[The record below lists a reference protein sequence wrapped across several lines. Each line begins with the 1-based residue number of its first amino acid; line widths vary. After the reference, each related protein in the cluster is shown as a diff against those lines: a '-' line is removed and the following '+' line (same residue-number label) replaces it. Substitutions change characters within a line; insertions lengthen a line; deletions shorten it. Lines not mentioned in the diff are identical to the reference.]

1 MAKARKTEVRTVM
14 IRQSPIGV
22 IVACSCCLGLGLGIG
37 YYFGRQSIP
46 ADAGPSPVQSVL
58 PNPSAFLQNE
68 AALQS
73 IVASNPKD
81 LNALV
86 QLGNLYYDNNR
97 FADAIAWYGR
107 ALELDPNNP
116 NVRTDRGTSYYNI
129 GQPDKALAEFRKS
142 LEISPNHAQT
152 LYNMGVVYLHGKND
166 PVQAR
171 KAWEQLLA
179 TNPGFPDRAK
189 VEEQIAQLSTSPG
202 APSPE
207 PGSPAASVE
216 ELLERLKKQ

>member
-1 MAKARKTEVRTVM
+1 MARARKTEVRTVVV
-14 IRQSPIGV
+14 RQSPIGV
-22 IVACSCCLGLGLGIG
+22 ITACLGCLGLGLAVG
-37 YYFGRQSIP
+37 YYFGSQSAP
-46 ADAGPSPVQSVL
+46 ADAAPAPSQSVL
-58 PNPSAFLQNE
+58 SDPSVFLQKE
-68 AALQS
+68 ATLRS

-86 QLGNLYYDNNR
+86 QLGNLYYDNSR
-97 FADAIAWYGR
+97 FADAVVWYGR

-129 GQPDKALAEFRKS
+129 GQPDNALAEFRKS
-142 LEISPNHAQT
+142 LDASPNHAQT

-179 TNPGFPDRAK
+179 TNPGFADRAK
-189 VEEQIAQLSTSPG
+189 VEEQLASLSTSP
-202 APSPE
+202 AAQ
-207 PGSPAASVE
+207 GSPAGGVE
-216 ELLERLKKQ
+216 ELLEQLKKK

>member
-1 MAKARKTEVRTVM
+1 MAKVRKTEVHTVVV
-14 IRQSPIGV
+14 RQSPIGV
-22 IVACSCCLGLGLGIG
+22 ILACLCCLGLGLGVG

-46 ADAGPSPVQSVL
+46 ADVPPVSAQPVL
-58 PNPSAFLQNE
+58 PDPSAFLQNE
-68 AALQS
+68 ATLKS

-86 QLGNLYYDNNR
+86 QLGNLYYDNSR
-97 FADAIAWYGR
+97 FADAVAWYGR
-107 ALELDPNNP
+107 ALELDPDNP

-129 GQPDKALAEFRKS
+129 GQPDNALAEFRKS
-142 LEISPNHAQT
+142 LEASPNHAQT

-179 TNPGFPDRAK
+179 TNPGFADRAK
-189 VEEQIAQLSTSPG
+189 VEEHLASLSTSP
-202 APSPE
+202 AAL
-207 PGSPAASVE
+207 PAAQATPATGVE
-216 ELLERLKKQ
+216 ELLERLKNQ